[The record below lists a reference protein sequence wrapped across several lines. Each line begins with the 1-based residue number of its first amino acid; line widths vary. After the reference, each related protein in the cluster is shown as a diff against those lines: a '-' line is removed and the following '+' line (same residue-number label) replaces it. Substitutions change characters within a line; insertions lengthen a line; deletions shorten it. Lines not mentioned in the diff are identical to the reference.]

1 MQRTWLRQT
10 INTLLRPASLRQWVL
25 TSFAIALIP
34 LAVLLWQAHA
44 ALNGIND
51 LAVREAQD
59 AVSNARQIESLD
71 SLVVDIERALRQY
84 DILRT
89 EAAHL
94 TAANQLQAYTDALYT
109 LCFSNSQLESPPVCA
124 NQQAGLI
131 ELAGNFDTLN
141 GIELNES
148 LRTLRLHQRQL
159 NHSVWQRLNERLAQQ
174 QDYVNQRQYWL
185 SVQTVLLVLVTLVLV
200 FWASRRIATPIQ
212 QLDRMIRTLGQ
223 NKTRQTPLPV
233 AVKGPRE
240 LNELGDRLHWLSGRL
255 EQLESLRLALLRHA
269 SHELKTPLASM
280 KEGCALLA
288 DGIAGPLNPNQ
299 HEVLTLLTRST
310 ERLAQLTDQLLD
322 YNQLL
327 QQSEVD
333 PQRINPYDLIHI
345 TVQQHGLALRQRNFR
360 VDIDCTLTWL
370 DTDPRL
376 FQRMLDNLLNNA
388 QAYGYQNGRVRIAL
402 TQHAHSIHLEV
413 ANTGPAIPPDQGD
426 SLFAPFQ
433 RGEAPRLDSLRGTG
447 LGLSVVS
454 DCARLLGGRAEF
466 VALPDFD
473 VCVRVQLPLKD
484 PIL

>member
-1 MQRTWLRQT
+1 MQRTRFRQT
-10 INTLLRPASLRQWVL
+10 LTPLVRPASLRQWVL

-59 AVSNARQIESLD
+59 AVRNARQIEGLD

-89 EAAHL
+89 DAAHQ
-94 TAANQLQAYTDALYT
+94 TAASQLQDYSQALST
-109 LCFSNSQLESPPVCA
+109 LCFSSAQSEPPPVCA
-124 NQQAGLI
+124 EQQQGLN
-131 ELAGNFDTLN
+131 ELGDHFDSLN
-141 GIELNES
+141 GIALNEA

-185 SVQTVLLVLVTLVLV
+185 SIQTVLLVLVTLVLV

-212 QLDRMIRTLGQ
+212 RLDRMIRTIGQ
-223 NKTRQTPLPV
+223 NQTNKTLPAQV
-233 AVKGPRE
+233 NGPRE
-240 LNELGDRLHWLSGRL
+240 LNELGERLHWLSGRL

-288 DGIAGPLNPNQ
+288 DGIAGPLNQ
-299 HEVLTLLTRST
+299 SQREVLTLLTRST

-333 PQRINPYDLIHI
+333 PRRINPTDLINI
-345 TVQQHGLALRQRNFR
+345 TVQQHGLALRQRNLS
-360 VDIDCTLTWL
+360 VDIDCALTSL

-376 FQRMLDNLLNNA
+376 FQRILDNLLNNA

-402 TQHAHSIHLEV
+402 RQQQDSLLLDV
-413 ANTGPAIPPDQGD
+413 ANTGPAIPADQGD

-433 RGEAPRLDSLRGTG
+433 RGQAPRLDAIRGSG

-454 DCARLLGGRAEF
+454 DCARLLGGQAHF
-466 VALPDFD
+466 VELPDFD

-484 PIL
+484 TLL